1 MLQRSLTAVGRF
13 AGAVLALAALA
24 FAGPAILIAVARQRY
39 ESANPLHQ
47 IPWPWQWSATE
58 IVETLQSPLTNDGV
72 INLLIRGSLSLV
84 WAAVVII
91 VITTVIETVHLI
103 RHRGLAL
110 PRIRGLGW
118 AQPTARFIAA
128 GLVALLPLMTS
139 ATALVSA
146 ESSPTPCS
154 PPSAATEQV
163 DTGSPGSGV
172 DAPDHGARLD
182 RATNA
187 GQPASSPVSLG
198 QPRLHLV
205 QRGESIYAI
214 AGSLSV
220 EVAMSTADIAD
231 SILDANLGSVMPG
244 GNRFT
249 NAAYIEV
256 GWELVIPAE
265 VLPRVSVVPSTP
277 ITIHID
283 EPSHS
288 SVDNTSGSHVVVKG
302 DTLSAIAEQRL
313 DDAAAWPEI
322 FEENRGR
329 DMGDGLTFDD
339 PNLIVPGWE
348 LELPTEPDGDI
359 ADDPAE
365 PTILTS
371 PTVPATEADTAPPA
385 SPPDSSSDTDTAS
398 ETPVVRDPAPQ
409 ILPVVV
415 PTPTPTST
423 AMSPATMSTTTT
435 MPFVSDGDTSTG
447 DVGASSSPRAPSPI
461 RIENAALLAVG
472 VLALVGVR
480 RRQRLRGAGPRTRV
494 PEPPPSV
501 VTTER
506 GLRSIDAGERA
517 TRIDVAIRAAARSL
531 IDTDAQ
537 IGLLL
542 VDQDGGVE
550 LRLTAP
556 AELTAPWSPVGS
568 NGQSWLLPA
577 SVPVELLT
585 PEARRV
591 ATPCVAL
598 VQVGIA
604 DGRDVFVDIEAC
616 GVFLIEAQPDQ
627 ADEVV
632 TAIAVGLASSPYAE
646 IAQLIAVSLPPDA
659 LLEHR
664 NAHHATS
671 IGAAFDLAA
680 SLVGS
685 TMNNEQSSFSLR
697 SLRTGG
703 EMWEPAVLLLTS
715 TDQADLPTIATA
727 FPAGGHGVG
736 IVATTNHEANI
747 DAGGRILAGADRWT
761 FDGFGLSFA
770 LDPVGMSL
778 DDLTAVTD
786 LLDDAVE
793 PVINVGSSGELESG
807 ESTELE
813 PQPGAAA
820 EPTIETPAPEASA
833 REPFIPRAHSIVVQL
848 LGGVNVID
856 LDGSPG
862 KFERSK
868 TVELIA
874 WLATHREK
882 STRTAARTALWEL
895 DVRDATFANVV
906 SEARRALGRLVVPD
920 GHDEWLAR
928 TLTEQLPL
936 HKSVV
941 TDADLVQDR
950 LDAARLQ
957 APAHAIDTLRP
968 AAEMIRDMP
977 FAGTSYLWPDAEGIT
992 SNLVLLATG
1001 VAAELAGHA
1010 LSLGD
1015 IDLVFWATGRGL
1027 TVLPGHEALIG
1038 LRMRAH
1044 ARAGDLAGVRQEWA
1058 SYERVIVADA
1068 WSDGEP
1074 APKLLTLRR
1083 ELLNAPA

>member
-1 MLQRSLTAVGRF
+1 MLQRGLTAVGRF

-24 FAGPAILIAVARQRY
+24 VAGPIALVTVSLLRFN
-39 ESANPLHQ
+39 SANPLHQ
-47 IPWPWQWSATE
+47 IPWPWQWNSRE
-58 IVETLQSPLTNDGV
+58 IVEALQSPLTNDVV
-72 INLLIRGSLSLV
+72 INLLIRTALSLV
-84 WAAVVII
+84 WVAVVII
-91 VITTVIETVHLI
+91 VMTTVVETVHLV
-103 RHRGLAL
+103 RHRGLAW
-110 PRIRGLGW
+110 PQIRGLGW
-118 AQPTARFIAA
+118 AQPPARFIAA
-128 GLVALLPLMTS
+128 GLVAFLPLLTN
-139 ATALVSA
+139 AAALVSPQ
-146 ESSPTPCS
+146 SSLTSWS
-154 PPSAATEQV
+154 PPFSGNEQV
-163 DTGSPGSGV
+163 D
-172 DAPDHGARLD
+172 
-182 RATNA
+182 
-187 GQPASSPVSLG
+187 ASSPVIGVDAHRRAARRDRAPVAGRPAPAAVSLNES
-198 QPRLHLV
+198 RLHLV

-214 AGSLSV
+214 ARALSV
-220 EVAMSTADIAD
+220 DVAMSTADIAD

-244 GNRFT
+244 GSRFT

-256 GWELVIPAE
+256 GWELVIPTD
-265 VLPRVSVVPSTP
+265 VLPLAPVVASTP
-277 ITIHID
+277 ITIRAD
-283 EPSHS
+283 EPTESPE
-288 SVDNTSGSHVVVKG
+288 DDTAGSHVVVEG
-302 DTLSAIAEQRL
+302 DTLSGIAEQRL
-313 DDAAAWPEI
+313 GDAAAWPEI
-322 FEENRGR
+322 FEENHDRG
-329 DMGDGLTFDD
+329 MGDGRTFDD

-348 LELPTEPDGDI
+348 LKLPTEPKSVVPPPRSNTAI
-359 ADDPAE
+359 ETPAV
-365 PTILTS
+365 PDTAPLTS
-371 PTVPATEADTAPPA
+371 P
-385 SPPDSSSDTDTAS
+385 
-398 ETPVVRDPAPQ
+398 PV
-409 ILPVVV
+409 
-415 PTPTPTST
+415 TPTST
-423 AMSPATMSTTTT
+423 PLTTTSTTTT
-435 MPFVSDGDTSTG
+435 SPILSDVDERAG
-447 DVGASSSPRAPSPI
+447 DVEAPQSPRAPSPI
-461 RIENAALLAVG
+461 RIEYAALLAAG
-472 VLALVGVR
+472 VLALAEVR
-480 RRQRLRGAGPRTRV
+480 RRQRMRGAAPRTRV
-494 PEPPPSV
+494 PDPPPGV

-506 GLRSIDAGERA
+506 RLRSIDAGERS
-517 TRIDVAIRAAARSL
+517 TRIDVATRSAAQSL

-542 VDQDGGVE
+542 VDQNGGVE
-550 LRLTAP
+550 LRLTAE
-556 AELTAPWSPVGS
+556 AELAAPWSPVGS
-568 NGQSWLLPA
+568 DSQSWLLPA
-577 SVPVELLT
+577 SVPVELLSA
-585 PEARRV
+585 EARRV

-604 DGRDVFVDIEAC
+604 NERDVFVDIEAC
-616 GVFLIEAQPDQ
+616 GTFLVEAQPDQ
-627 ADEVV
+627 ADEIV
-632 TAIAVGLASSPYAE
+632 TAIAAGLASSPYAE
-646 IAQLIAVSLPPDA
+646 IAHLISVSLPAAA

-664 NAHHATS
+664 NAHHAASTD
-671 IGAAFDLAA
+671 AAFDLAA

-685 TMNNEQSSFSLR
+685 TMSNERSSFSLR

-715 TDQADLPTIATA
+715 ADQVDLPTVASG

-736 IVATTNHEANI
+736 VVATTNPEENI
-747 DAGGRILAGADRWT
+747 DAGGRIRACTDEWT
-761 FDGFGLSFA
+761 LDAFGLSFA
-770 LDPVGMSL
+770 LDPVGMTL

-786 LLDDAVE
+786 LLVDAVE
-793 PVINVGSSGELESG
+793 PVIDIDPSGTGEPSSSEATEGHLLPSVTAEATLE
-807 ESTELE
+807 TPL
-813 PQPGAAA
+813 
-820 EPTIETPAPEASA
+820 IETPAGEPFVA
-833 REPFIPRAHSIVVQL
+833 REHSIVVRL
-848 LGGVNVID
+848 MGRVDVID
-856 LDGSPG
+856 VDSTPG

-920 GHDEWLAR
+920 GHEEWLGR

-977 FAGTSYLWPDAEGIT
+977 FAGASYLWPDAEGIT

-1027 TVLPGHEALIG
+1027 TVLPGHEELIG

-1074 APKLLTLRR
+1074 APKLLALRR
-1083 ELLNAPA
+1083 ELLSAPA